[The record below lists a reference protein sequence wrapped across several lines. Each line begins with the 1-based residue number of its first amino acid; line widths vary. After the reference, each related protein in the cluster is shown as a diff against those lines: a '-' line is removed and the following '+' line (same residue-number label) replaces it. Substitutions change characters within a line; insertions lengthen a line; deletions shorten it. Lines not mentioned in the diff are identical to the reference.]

1 MADNNMQGMNEENN
15 MGGNN
20 MRGRNMGGGN
30 MGDGNMGNQN
40 RGGIQ
45 NFNNNGPESKFE
57 RLYNVIDAF
66 IDTVN
71 LPVNRSRAIKYGMRA
86 LGELVSEYQEMKHHH
101 EGHAEDEEREP
112 KAPRRGGSP
121 ARG

>member
-1 MADNNMQGMNEENN
+1 MADNMQRNEEDNN
-15 MGGNN
+15 MGSNN
-20 MRGRNMGGGN
+20 RNGGNMGGG
-30 MGDGNMGNQN
+30 QN
-40 RGGIQ
+40 RGNIQ

-86 LGELVSEYQEMKHHH
+86 LGELVSEYQDLKHHH
-101 EGHAEDEEREP
+101 HEHDEHTENEEREP
-112 KAPRRGGSP
+112 RAPRRNGP

>member
-1 MADNNMQGMNEENN
+1 MAENNMQGMNEENN
-15 MGGNN
+15 NMRGNN
-20 MRGRNMGGGN
+20 MRDDNMGY
-30 MGDGNMGNQN
+30 QN

-86 LGELVSEYQEMKHHH
+86 LGELVSEYQDMKHHH
-101 EGHAEDEEREP
+101 HDEHAENEEREP
-112 KAPRRGGSP
+112 RAPRRGGSP